1 MFDEAPKAIKIGG
14 HTIYKESYNQRDVLE
29 SSVSS
34 GRTTSTGGNGRSA
47 LIQIYNENKNMT
59 KLKKLHQPRRK
70 LNVKEMLPSSGRVS
84 LIHSSSTISIRI
96 PWLSSAISNLY
107 L

>member
-14 HTIYKESYNQRDVLE
+14 HTIYKESYNQRDILE

-47 LIQIYNENKNMT
+47 LIQIYDKNKNMT
-59 KLKKLHQPRRK
+59 TKKTTSTTSKAECER
-70 LNVKEMLPSSGRVS
+70 NV
-84 LIHSSSTISIRI
+84 TIIR
-96 PWLSSAISNLY
+96 
-107 L
+107 

>member
-14 HTIYKESYNQRDVLE
+14 HTIYKESYNQRDILE

-47 LIQIYNENKNMT
+47 LLQIYDKNK
-59 KLKKLHQPRRK
+59 
-70 LNVKEMLPSSGRVS
+70 
-84 LIHSSSTISIRI
+84 I
-96 PWLSSAISNLY
+96 
-107 L
+107 